1 MANGLRSF
9 IASIAK
15 SSPPKGP
22 SAAYAS
28 PHILKLIM
36 LLDKRESM
44 GRIALS
50 KALEVGEGTVRTMV
64 KKLVESGIIEVD
76 SIGGCTLTERGRYL
90 AAELNGFIVS
100 SSSLDLRSLGIE
112 MPSHALQVR
121 AAISNTSLT
130 KLRDV
135 AVKSGAEG
143 MVIFQYKGGTLAF
156 PMMTDD
162 ASAAYPEIAYQIRAR
177 FELREGDA
185 ILVAFAERAVNAEIG
200 ALGAA
205 IYLFSS

>member
-9 IASIAK
+9 IVSIAK
-15 SSPPKGP
+15 SSAPKGP

-50 KALEVGEGTVRTMV
+50 KALELGEGTVRTMV
-64 KKLVESGIIEVD
+64 RKLVDSGIIEVD
-76 SIGGCTLTERGRYL
+76 SIGGCTLTARGQSL
-90 AAELNGFIVS
+90 AAELNSFIVS

-121 AAISNTSLT
+121 AAMSNTSLT

-135 AVKSGAEG
+135 AVKAGAEG
-143 MVIFQYKGGTLAF
+143 MVIFQYKGGTLAL

-162 ASAAYPEIAYQIRAR
+162 ASAAYPEMAHQIRAR
-177 FELREGDA
+177 FALREGDA
-185 ILVAFAERAVNAEIG
+185 VLVAFAERAVNAEMG
-200 ALGAA
+200 ALSAA